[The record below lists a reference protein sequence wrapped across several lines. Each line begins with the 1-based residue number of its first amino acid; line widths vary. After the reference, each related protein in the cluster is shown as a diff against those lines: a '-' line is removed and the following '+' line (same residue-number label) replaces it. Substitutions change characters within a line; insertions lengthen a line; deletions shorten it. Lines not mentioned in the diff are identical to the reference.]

1 MSKHPK
7 QKPRE
12 RVVPAFGSALEKARG
27 KMSMGQ
33 VYTYAGISQST
44 LSHWEK
50 GTVAAPDPVILLKL
64 ARLYGVSMTALV
76 DVLEW
81 SRNNPRAEEAPTVVP
96 EVGEMRITGAE
107 EHFMR
112 RFRKLPAKTA
122 SLVLDYIEFVEGKVG
137 GADGRAR
144 GAADAGDEM
153 FRKRK

>member
-1 MSKHPK
+1 MSKLPK

-12 RVVPAFGSALEKARG
+12 RVVPAFGNALEKARG

-64 ARLYGVSMTALV
+64 ARLYGVSMTDLV

-81 SRNNPRAEEAPTVVP
+81 SRKNPRAEEAPTVVS
-96 EVGEMRITGAE
+96 EVGEMRVTGAE
-107 EHFMR
+107 ENLMR
-112 RFRKLPAKTA
+112 RFRKMPSKQM
-122 SLVLDYIEFVEGKVG
+122 SLVLDYMDFVE
-137 GADGRAR
+137 ARAG
-144 GAADAGDEM
+144 GAADAGAPM
-153 FRKRK
+153 FRKRKREG